1 MPIVALS
8 RGTHSGG
15 AQLAEK
21 LRDRLGYRVVSQEVI
36 VELSHHYGVTE
47 DEVLR
52 GLDMPANFFERF
64 SNRKRR
70 YIIAA
75 QATLGELFSDGNGI
89 YHGLAGQ
96 FLFGELCNVLKVRIM
111 APMDY
116 RIRHT
121 MSALACSREEA
132 IHHIEQVDQRR
143 AKWGRQMFGVDWDD
157 ASLYDLVINLG
168 HLSLD
173 EAADLIVETVRQE
186 RYRPTPK
193 CAREFEAFCLE
204 KRVYAELFF
213 NSPFNPDLVQVRAD
227 EGAISL
233 SGGSVF
239 KSMQRDVAEFVAGIE
254 GVSQVLLEEE
264 GHEREVH
271 FEIGTGLS
279 SRDAKAR
286 DVMIEASRYP
296 VVTSETTIREAIVAL
311 SASAV
316 RLEDGYLLSPRYLL
330 VTDSQGNLKG
340 IVSRRE
346 LLRGLLPQLREA
358 ERSRDNI
365 RVIAGFGGDVPAEIA
380 IQWQSLF
387 SQSALDGARLPVAEV
402 IAPVKGSVQAGD
414 SLSSVVSTMLH
425 HGVDLIPVLEESKVV
440 GLILMTD
447 IFDLV
452 AQFVME
458 HGGGASTS
466 SRSSP

>member
-1 MPIVALS
+1 MPIISLS

-15 AQLAEK
+15 TQLAER
-21 LRDRLGYRVVSQEVI
+21 LRDRLDYRVVSQEII
-36 VELSHHYGVTE
+36 VEASQRFGVTE
-47 DEVLR
+47 DEILR

-64 SNRKRR
+64 ARRKQR
-70 YIIAA
+70 YVVAA
-75 QATLGELFSDGNGI
+75 QATLGELFADGNGI
-89 YHGLAGQ
+89 YHGLAGH

-116 RIRHT
+116 RIRQT
-121 MSALACSREEA
+121 MSALACSRDEA
-132 IHHIEQVDQRR
+132 IKHIEQVDQRR

-168 HLSLD
+168 HVSLD
-173 EAADLIVETVRQE
+173 EAADLIVESVRQE

-193 CAREFEAFCLE
+193 CAREFRSFCLE

-213 NSPFNPDLVQVRAD
+213 NSPFNPDLVQVRAE
-227 EGAISL
+227 EGSVYL

-239 KSMQRDVAEFVAGIE
+239 KSTQRQVVDLVGSLE
-254 GVSQVLLEEE
+254 GVEKVFVEEQGQARQVS
-264 GHEREVH
+264 
-271 FEIGTGLS
+271 FELGTGLS

-286 DVMIEASRYP
+286 DVMIDASRYP
-296 VVTSETTIREAIVAL
+296 VVTSVTTIRESIVAL

-316 RLEDGYLLSPRYLL
+316 KLEDGYLLAPRYLL
-330 VTDSQGNLKG
+330 VTDADGNLAG
-340 IVSRRE
+340 IASRRE

-358 ERSRDNI
+358 ERSRANI

-387 SQSALDGARLPVAEV
+387 SQTALDGARQPVGEV
-402 IAPVKGSVQAGD
+402 IAPVKGSVQADD
-414 SLSSVVSTMLH
+414 SLSNVVSTMLH
-425 HGVDLIPVLEESKVV
+425 HGVDLVPVLESNKIV

-458 HGGGASTS
+458 HGGAAGQATGED
-466 SRSSP
+466 P